1 MKRYKRLNTRIYA
14 LNFALKLRYFLGKLI
29 FSFSLSLWSLDIAA
43 QINSITPRYAFHSN
57 MEMHVKHN
65 VAHAMI
71 KIEMNFVIWFGSNDD
86 KQLPI
91 KKKNCVESSR
101 KNASNKRKYSRPV
114 VGRRLICL
122 QTVNFMRNTLFGL
135 ENNI

>member
-1 MKRYKRLNTRIYA
+1 MHWNCDI
-14 LNFALKLRYFLGKLI
+14 FLENW
-29 FSFSLSLWSLDIAA
+29 FSPSLSLWSLDIAA

-91 KKKNCVESSR
+91 KKKIVSKAVERTHQINGNIAAQLLVVDWFVCKQLTSCGTHYSASR
-101 KNASNKRKYSRPV
+101 TIFNNDRA
-114 VGRRLICL
+114 
-122 QTVNFMRNTLFGL
+122 FMIRFRML
-135 ENNI
+135 